1 MTTEQF
7 NALPL
12 EARRFIQSQQNC
24 LSCGKKNNL
33 DAHYK
38 NYLNMKNQSLFTLR
52 NGAVSFFDEK
62 TKKSQILYPLHP
74 NDSEDQIKEK
84 LKIALRIHAVRPERF
99 SVISVSDIEA
109 KLKEKKVTKKVEKDE
124 KVVSEKVEAEATAEA
139 PQKDEKE
146 SKEELLD

>member
-1 MTTEQF
+1 MTTEEF

-12 EARRFIQSQQNC
+12 EARRFIQSQQTC

-74 NDSEDQIKEK
+74 KDSEDQIREK

-109 KLKEKKVTKKVEKDE
+109 KLKEKKVAKKVEKDE
-124 KVVSEKVEAEATAEA
+124 KVVAEKVEAEAIAEA
-139 PQKDEKE
+139 PQEDEKE
-146 SKEELLD
+146 SEEELLD

>member
-12 EARRFIQSQQNC
+12 EARRFIQSQQTC

-74 NDSEDQIKEK
+74 NDSKDQIKEK

-146 SKEELLD
+146 SEEELLD

>member
-12 EARRFIQSQQNC
+12 EARRFIQSQQTC

-38 NYLNMKNQSLFTLR
+38 KYLNMKNQSLFTLR

-99 SVISVSDIEA
+99 SVISVSGIEA

-146 SKEELLD
+146 SEEELLD

>member
-1 MTTEQF
+1 MTTEEF

-12 EARRFIQSQQNC
+12 EARRFIQSQQAC

-109 KLKEKKVTKKVEKDE
+109 KLKEKKVAKKVEKDE
-124 KVVSEKVEAEATAEA
+124 KVVAEKVEAEAIAEA
-139 PQKDEKE
+139 PQEDEKE
-146 SKEELLD
+146 SEEELLD